1 MASRRFH
8 GSHSHEMSL
17 IFSQA
22 GLRDIRPPGVLQ
34 SFVNHGVVLHKVFVV
49 GEKHFTVDRPS
60 LKNFSTGPHDRKTI
74 FFYSHEVS
82 KPESSFCLR
91 KVDEMMPGVPVP
103 SNDAMVAMVKELRAE
118 LGMELFGMDIT

>member
-1 MASRRFH
+1 
-8 GSHSHEMSL
+8 MSL

-60 LKNFSTGPHDRKTI
+60 LKNFSTGPHGKR
-74 FFYSHEVS
+74 F
-82 KPESSFCLR
+82 SFTAMR

>member
-1 MASRRFH
+1 MEFVWRSRRTWRAGEWADVIVEAERDSQSQQLLENFQ
-8 GSHSHEMSL
+8 MSL

-60 LKNFSTGPHDRKTI
+60 LKNFSTGPHGECTLCPTI
-74 FFYSHEVS
+74 TYHHS
-82 KPESSFCLR
+82 
-91 KVDEMMPGVPVP
+91 D
-103 SNDAMVAMVKELRAE
+103 
-118 LGMELFGMDIT
+118 